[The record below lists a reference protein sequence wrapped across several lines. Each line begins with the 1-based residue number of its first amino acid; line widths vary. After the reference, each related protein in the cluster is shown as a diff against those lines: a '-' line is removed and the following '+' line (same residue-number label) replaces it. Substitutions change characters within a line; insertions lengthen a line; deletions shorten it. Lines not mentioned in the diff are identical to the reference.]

1 MYFGNHKPMDRSS
14 HTFLRNAMLLGIL
27 LFVAQCN
34 AQLMTMNRN
43 AGNWNQR
50 STTLSGGLQF
60 GIPVGDF
67 KETFGHALVGFSG
80 NVSFPMRRLPLEF
93 GYDFAWARM
102 GGETKQPSS
111 GGLFSTSSNS
121 NPKVQVSSNVYD
133 HLGFVRLNPSYG
145 RLRPYGDL
153 LGGAR
158 HFATRTVVT
167 TSDQHQS
174 KEKDGSLAFCYGWAV
189 GVMYGLKSNVY
200 AELRVERLITG
211 QVSYVDPRSVGI
223 ANDGSVSYQKLTSN
237 VDVVNIQ
244 MGLGF
249 RF

>member
-1 MYFGNHKPMDRSS
+1 MRTPIILF
-14 HTFLRNAMLLGIL
+14 TLL
-27 LFVAQCN
+27 VALHAN
-34 AQLMTMNRN
+34 AQLMTMRKGTG
-43 AGNWNQR
+43 AWNER

-102 GGETKQPSS
+102 GGETREPSS
-111 GGLFSTSSNS
+111 GGLFSSISNPD
-121 NPKVQVSSNVYD
+121 PKVQVSSNVYD

-158 HFATRTVVT
+158 HFVTRTVVT
-167 TSDQHQS
+167 TSDQRQA

-189 GVMYGLKSNVY
+189 GVMYGLRKNVY
-200 AELRVERLITG
+200 AEIRVERLITG
-211 QVSYVDPRSVGI
+211 QVSYVDPTSVQI

-244 MGLGF
+244 MGIGF

>member
-1 MYFGNHKPMDRSS
+1 MYFGIPNSMTRSS
-14 HTFLRNAMLLGIL
+14 TSILRNAVILGTL
-27 LFVAQCN
+27 VFVAQCN

-50 STTLSGGLQF
+50 STTLSGGLQI

-67 KETFGHALVGFSG
+67 KETFGHTLVGFSG
-80 NVSFPMRRLPLEF
+80 NVSLPMRRLPLEF

-102 GGETKQPSS
+102 GGETKEPSS
-111 GGLFSTSSNS
+111 GGLFNS
-121 NPKVQVSSNVYD
+121 INNNGPNVQVSSNVYD

-158 HFATRTVVT
+158 HFVTRTVVT
-167 TSDQHQS
+167 INDQQQA
-174 KEKDGSLAFCYGWAV
+174 KEKDGSLAFCYGWAL

-200 AELRVERLITG
+200 AELRVERLVTG
-211 QVSYVDPRSVGI
+211 QVSYVDPRSVAI

-244 MGLGF
+244 MGIGF